1 MIDPKNKCSIV
12 TCDGVKRR
20 RGLCDA
26 HLNRARKGLP
36 MEPPI
41 KRTPVVRKR
50 VYMRG
55 VVNCRCGANVQLQ
68 DLGEHLKRCPAE
80 T

>member
-1 MIDPKNKCSIV
+1 
-12 TCDGVKRR
+12 
-20 RGLCDA
+20 
-26 HLNRARKGLP
+26 